1 MLTPSIKLR
10 IVGNLLS
17 LNDNNLISVSGII
30 ADIKTNKDKKRN
42 L

>member
-17 LNDNNLISVSGII
+17 LNDIYLILVSVII
-30 ADIKTNKDKKRN
+30 ADNKTNKYRK
-42 L
+42 